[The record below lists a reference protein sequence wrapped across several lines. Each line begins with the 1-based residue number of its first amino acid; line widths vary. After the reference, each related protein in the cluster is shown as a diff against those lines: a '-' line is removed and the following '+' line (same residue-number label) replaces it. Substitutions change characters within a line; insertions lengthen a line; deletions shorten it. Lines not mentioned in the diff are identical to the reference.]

1 MGCDVHR
8 GLEMLVGLCRVG
20 GEIKF
25 VMYELSGGSVVV
37 VLGRDLVDW

>member
-8 GLEMLVGLCRVG
+8 RLEMLMGLCQVG
-20 GEIKF
+20 GRRF